1 VDIRSW
7 SENQANGHQPALT
20 FIGVVD
26 DSDKSVLSLWLA
38 VIGCTLLPCGCENSG
53 GYAAVLMQKM
63 LS

>member
-1 VDIRSW
+1 MGGFRTSGCGRKP
-7 SENQANGHQPALT
+7 SPALT
-20 FIGVVD
+20 FIEVVD

-38 VIGCTLLPCGCENSG
+38 VIGCTLLPCDGCENSG